1 MTNQIVAV
9 RSRSMSPLSVALDF
23 EVDAL
28 RRKSA
33 VEIQDAVAKALNEL
47 TGTQFDVSIGKIDFD
62 DVNWARRLVRM
73 DLTIRAHRDE
83 PPR

>member
-1 MTNQIVAV
+1 
-9 RSRSMSPLSVALDF
+9 MSPLSVALDF

-73 DLTIRAHRDE
+73 DLTIRAHRDK

>member
-1 MTNQIVAV
+1 
-9 RSRSMSPLSVALDF
+9 MSPLSVAFDF

-47 TGTQFDVSIGKIDFD
+47 TGAQFDVSIGKIDFD

-73 DLTIRAHRDE
+73 DLTVRARRDG